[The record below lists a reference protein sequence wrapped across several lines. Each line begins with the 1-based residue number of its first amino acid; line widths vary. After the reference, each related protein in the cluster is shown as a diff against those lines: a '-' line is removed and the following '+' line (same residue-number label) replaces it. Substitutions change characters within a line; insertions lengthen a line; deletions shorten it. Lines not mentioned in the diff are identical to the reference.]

1 MWHPR
6 FMPSSPPAPGRARVT
21 ISDVARAAGVS
32 VTTVSHA
39 LNGRGQVDPATRQR
53 VQAAAAALDYR
64 PNRHAQRLRGGGTRM
79 VALMTSMPF
88 AVAGGA
94 SRLGFLME
102 VASVAAA
109 AALERG
115 LAMVLVP
122 PLESGASPL
131 GFLDVDGALLIEPSA
146 DDRQLADLTARGL
159 PVVSIGRPG
168 GAAYAQVP
176 YVDLCSAATAR
187 LLLQHLQ
194 AQGAQHIALV
204 LGAAERNSYAETAAA
219 YAQAAQASGMAP
231 IVMRVDESE
240 GEAGGWRAAQSLLAA
255 HPQIDAM
262 LVLVDVL
269 AVGVAQY
276 LQQAGLRVP
285 QDVMLATR
293 YDGLRAR
300 TCEPPLTAVNLHL
313 EEVARQAIELL
324 LARLD
329 GDTSQSM
336 LPGPEPTVVVR
347 EATQRRPG

>member
-1 MWHPR
+1 MPR
-6 FMPSSPPAPGRARVT
+6 TTDTSRSPRVT

-39 LNGRGQVDPATRQR
+39 LNGRGQVDPATRER
-53 VQAAAAALDYR
+53 VQAAATALDYR

-79 VALMTSMPF
+79 IALMSSMPF

-115 LAMVLVP
+115 MAMVLVP
-122 PLESGASPL
+122 PLASGASPL
-131 GFLDVDGALLIEPSA
+131 SFLDVDGALLIEPSA

-168 GAAYAQVP
+168 GADYAQVP
-176 YVDLCSAATAR
+176 YVDMRSAATAQ
-187 LLLQHLQ
+187 LLLGHLQ
-194 AQGAQHIALV
+194 AQGARQIALV
-204 LGAAERNSYAETAAA
+204 LGAAERTSYAETEAA
-219 YAQAAQASGMAP
+219 YAQMVQASGMAH
-231 IVMRVDESE
+231 VALRVDEAE
-240 GEAGGWRAAQSLLAA
+240 GEAGGWRAAQQLMAA

-269 AVGVAQY
+269 AVGVLQY

-285 QDVMLATR
+285 QEVMIATR

-300 TCEPPLTAVNLHL
+300 TCTPPLTAVNLHL
-313 EEVARQAIELL
+313 DEVARQATQLL
-324 LARLD
+324 MARLD
-329 GDTSQSM
+329 GEQ
-336 LPGPEPTVVVR
+336 GPLCAVAPDPEIVAR
-347 EATQRRPG
+347 AATARLSTL